1 MELDMKKV
9 LSPAQREKLVEM
21 REKARALVQE
31 RRRRMRDSDIDGDAG
46 TDELPADSEKRAVTP
61 RRNR

>member
-9 LSPAQREKLVEM
+9 LTPEQREKLVEM

-31 RRRRMRDSDIDGDAG
+31 KRRRMRDSALDGGETDAA
-46 TDELPADSEKRAVTP
+46 PAEREKRVVTP
-61 RRNR
+61 KPNR